1 MQLATTVG
9 LALALCVCPA
19 AMSSQEGATFGQQE
33 GISMAIGRQHLPRN
47 IKLSNVNLSAFTGD
61 VDVVYT
67 FLRTPTSEEYKT
79 ILAACPNERGGMQV
93 SDYSITGAVLVGVQC
108 ELVLVLI
115 PYVRLHILQRFR
127 DLGTLRASLKTMV
140 RYAPWI
146 RRIHVV
152 TNGNFPC
159 WLRNGTGA
167 EDPDAAKINLVTHA
181 QIWDPAHRD
190 ADLPTH
196 SSVAI
201 QTQIHRINGL
211 AEVSHSS
218 H

>member
-1 MQLATTVG
+1 
-9 LALALCVCPA
+9 VC
-19 AMSSQEGATFGQQE
+19 S
-33 GISMAIGRQHLPRN
+33 
-47 IKLSNVNLSAFTGD
+47 
-61 VDVVYT
+61 
-67 FLRTPTSEEYKT
+67 TSEEYKT
-79 ILAACPNERGGMQV
+79 ILAACPNERGGLQV
-93 SDYSITGAVLVGVQC
+93 SDYSTTGAVLVDDEFIAGVQC

-115 PYVRLHILQRFR
+115 PYARLHILQRFR

-140 RYAPWI
+140 RYAPWV

-159 WLRNGTGA
+159 WLRNGT
-167 EDPDAAKINLVTHA
+167 EDFFDPDATKINLVTHA

-201 QTQIHRINGL
+201 QTQIHRIHGL